1 MKHWNCAVLLAIAT
15 LASGQLAMGAEPSPD
30 LLKRIDGVFADF
42 GTSTP
47 GCAFALVDHG
57 RTVYERGYGHASVEH
72 GVAIDPHHTVFD
84 IGSLSKQFTA
94 ASVLLLA
101 HDGKLSLDDDIRSF
115 VPELPNYGVVVTL
128 RQLLHHTGGISDYLE
143 LLDMDGINLEDV
155 ATGDDALSAL
165 SRKKTLDFA
174 PGSEFSYSNSG
185 YFLLSLV
192 VKRVSGKPFS
202 AFAKETIFEPL
213 GMSSTSVLGDHT
225 RIVAHRATPYDS
237 DEPGKFRLSPSNW
250 EQTGDGGVQS
260 TVDDLARWDANFY
273 HPRVGGAW
281 LVDELQTQ
289 GVLHD
294 GSTIAYANGV
304 IVDRYRGLRTVSHR
318 GIWVGFRAASLRF
331 PDQQVSEIALCNAGN
346 ANPEQRL
353 LAVADIYLAGM
364 LQPLPARQRMTLPP
378 QQYAGT
384 YANLDKG
391 KLRLFKVQDG
401 QLYYLDGSGVEVEL
415 VYLGNNAFE
424 GATDSR
430 LQIRFL
436 STQAGTRRVEIKP
449 AGLQALFFS
458 EVATAKPSIADL
470 QAYAGSYTSP
480 DLRSRWSLREENG
493 TLTIQGERGPAIP
506 LEPAFDDA
514 FFVSN
519 VLFRFERGSDH
530 TVTGF
535 TLARDRVRKLV
546 FVRSGS

>member
-1 MKHWNCAVLLAIAT
+1 MKHWNCAVLLAIAA
-15 LASGQLAMGAEPSPD
+15 LASAQPAISAEPSPAV
-30 LLKRIDGVFADF
+30 LKRIDGVFADF
-42 GTSTP
+42 NASTP

-57 RTVYERGYGHASVEH
+57 RTVYERGYGLASVEH

-94 ASVLLLA
+94 ASILLLA
-101 HDGKLSLDDDIRSF
+101 HDGKLSLDDDIRTY
-115 VPELPNYGVVVTL
+115 VPELPDYGATVTL

-165 SRKKTLDFA
+165 SRKKTLDFR

-202 AFAKETIFEPL
+202 AYAKTNIFDPL
-213 GMSSTSVLGDHT
+213 GMSDTSVLGDHT
-225 RIVAHRATPYDS
+225 RIIAHRATPYDT

-260 TVDDLARWDANFY
+260 TVDDLVRWDVNFRD
-273 HPRVGGAW
+273 PRVGGPW
-281 LVDELQTQ
+281 LVDALQIH
-289 GVLHD
+289 GVLQD

-304 IVDRYRGLRTVSHR
+304 FVDHYRGLRTVSHR
-318 GIWVGFRAASLRF
+318 GVWVGFRAAALRF
-331 PDQQVSEIALCNAGN
+331 PDQQVSEMALCNAGN

-353 LAVADIYLAGM
+353 LAVADIYLAD
-364 LQPLPARQRMTLPP
+364 LLHPQPARQRMTLSP

-391 KLRLFKVQDG
+391 KLRIFSVKDG
-401 QLYYLDGSGVEVEL
+401 RLYYVDGSGAEVEL
-415 VYLGNNAFE
+415 GYIGNNAFQ
-424 GATDSR
+424 AVADAR
-430 LQIRFL
+430 LQIRFV
-436 STQAGTRRVEIKP
+436 STKAGARRVEIKP
-449 AGLQALFFS
+449 AGLQPLVFS
-458 EVATAKPSIADL
+458 EVTAAKPSSAEL
-470 QAYAGSYTSP
+470 HAYEGHYTSP
-480 DLRSRWSLREENG
+480 DLRSRWTVQVADG
-493 TLTIQGERGPAIP
+493 TLTIRGERGPAIP
-506 LEPAFDDA
+506 LEPAFNDA

-530 TVTGF
+530 AVTGF

-546 FVRSGS
+546 FVRNGS